1 MSDNDKLIQVG
12 LIVLHHML
20 CLNHCRMVVL
30 LLVLKVVDTVGA
42 AITDY
47 QHRRRVSILGL
58 FTFQGMHE
66 WGLQHVIEANS
77 RRLRRYL
84 LCTAR

>member
-47 QHRRRVSILGL
+47 HHR
-58 FTFQGMHE
+58 
-66 WGLQHVIEANS
+66 
-77 RRLRRYL
+77 
-84 LCTAR
+84 C